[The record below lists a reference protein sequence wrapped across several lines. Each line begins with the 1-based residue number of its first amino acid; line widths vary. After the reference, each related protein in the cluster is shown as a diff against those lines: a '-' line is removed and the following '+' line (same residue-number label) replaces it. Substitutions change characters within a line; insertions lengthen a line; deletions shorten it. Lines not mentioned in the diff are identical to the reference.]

1 MTNKDMKLHLK
12 DLSMNMAKAVQ
23 DYAATTNKLATM
35 QTELWKEIG
44 LKVEK
49 IKSLEETIADKDET
63 IEYYSDQN
71 SELIGRVNEVEDELK
86 ACKGTETSRA
96 EYEKKFKAFIGQK
109 VDN

>member
-1 MTNKDMKLHLK
+1 MKQHLK
-12 DLSMNMAKAVQ
+12 DLSMSMAKAVNE
-23 DYAATTNKLATM
+23 YAATTNKLATM

-49 IKSLEETIADKDET
+49 IKSLEETIADKEET

>member
-12 DLSMNMAKAVQ
+12 DLSTNMAKAVG

>member
-1 MTNKDMKLHLK
+1 MTNKDMKQHLK
-12 DLSMNMAKAVQ
+12 DLSISMAKAVNE
-23 DYAATTNKLATM
+23 YAATTNKLATM

-49 IKSLEETIADKDET
+49 IKSLEETIADKEET